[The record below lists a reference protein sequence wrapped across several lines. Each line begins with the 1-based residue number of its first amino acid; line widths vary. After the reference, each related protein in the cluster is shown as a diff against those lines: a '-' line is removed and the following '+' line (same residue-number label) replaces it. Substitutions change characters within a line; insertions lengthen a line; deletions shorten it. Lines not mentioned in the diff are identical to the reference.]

1 MQGSAIPYLA
11 IFYDKALHLSSD
23 QIGVLLAIAPF
34 IQSVACP
41 VWTMVADRWPR
52 WHGTLMAVLA
62 LIGGSAIVSMSLLPT
77 VLQGREH
84 LSIPLTCVLALMY
97 AFFGSPLMALV
108 DSAVLKILDT
118 HKILYGEQRLWG
130 SISNGLSILAVG
142 LLITATG
149 DNMNVAFYVFAVGMF
164 IFIVLSLVAKV
175 EPSDAY
181 DNDDNLDGDT
191 RPLLKNII
199 SANYGM
205 PPEQPTDGEDDDVQ
219 SSITTHHGVE
229 HMVDRRDSRISFAN
243 TVFSDDH
250 THRHSLVLHRTATSI
265 ARDVHLEASEMMDS
279 LDHIPSLGLAL
290 SHIPS
295 METSLAF
302 LMPHSPE
309 EDIVSPSASI
319 LKSARVMTFLLCML
333 IFGVAFSMINQF
345 LFLFLHN
352 DLGVQSSILGWTGP
366 VGGVTEVLTFWI
378 SKQLF
383 DRFGVTVLMC
393 SAHVITIIRSILYT
407 LLQPNSPMTSAFA
420 LALQTLNGV
429 AFATI
434 WSTAVS
440 EVDTFFPP
448 EQRAIAQGTLA
459 ALHMGAGFGI
469 GCVLGG
475 IIYEAWGAHA
485 LYQTAALL
493 TAVSLVTFLAGR
505 VQRSS

>member
-1 MQGSAIPYLA
+1 
-11 IFYDKALHLSSD
+11 
-23 QIGVLLAIAPF
+23 
-34 IQSVACP
+34 
-41 VWTMVADRWPR
+41 
-52 WHGTLMAVLA
+52 
-62 LIGGSAIVSMSLLPT
+62 
-77 VLQGREH
+77 
-84 LSIPLTCVLALMY
+84 
-97 AFFGSPLMALV
+97 
-108 DSAVLKILDT
+108 
-118 HKILYGEQRLWG
+118 
-130 SISNGLSILAVG
+130 
-142 LLITATG
+142 
-149 DNMNVAFYVFAVGMF
+149 MNVAFYVFAVGMF

-309 EDIVSPSASI
+309 EDVVSPSASI

-378 SKQLF
+378 SKQVNI
-383 DRFGVTVLMC
+383 GEK
-393 SAHVITIIRSILYT
+393 ITTT
-407 LLQPNSPMTSAFA
+407 L
-420 LALQTLNGV
+420 TLDQK
-429 AFATI
+429 
-434 WSTAVS
+434 S
-440 EVDTFFPP
+440 
-448 EQRAIAQGTLA
+448 L
-459 ALHMGAGFGI
+459 LLI
-469 GCVLGG
+469 GN
-475 IIYEAWGAHA
+475 
-485 LYQTAALL
+485 
-493 TAVSLVTFLAGR
+493 
-505 VQRSS
+505 